1 MKTITFKARLSAAT
15 ALVGVTLAAVAAP
28 NAGAQQAT
36 APAARE
42 ASGKSEVVIVTGTR
56 RTDRSSTDSASP
68 VDVIGGT
75 ELADQPAFNLLDVVR
90 NVVPSF
96 YVPQNSISDASTFV
110 RAPSLR
116 GLGADQVLVM
126 INGKRYNR
134 AALVQV
140 YTGAD
145 TALSFGAQG
154 ADISNIPAIAIDNL
168 QILRDGATAQYGSDA
183 IGGVINYQIRKDTR
197 LEAQAIYGQSYA
209 GDGERKQIAARGG
222 IDLGGSGF
230 VMLAGEWFD
239 DQGTSR
245 GATRPIALELARTN
259 PAVANTIPNAPDGPA
274 QIWGSSPTN
283 GWKAFLNAGYDIS
296 KDAEL
301 YLTANFASSEANQ
314 SFNYRS
320 PISAPVPLTVDIGTG
335 TPSTRSPGRNGSF
348 NTIFLTPCPVGNV
361 TCPAGGFVNDTNT
374 FSFSSV
380 YPGGFTPRFIGAV
393 DQAYGT
399 GGVRGKA
406 DSGLTYDLSATF
418 AKNSLDLSMT
428 GSLSASYGPQSQRSF
443 KFGQLIQ
450 TEQMANA
457 DFTYPLQVGLASP
470 VTLSAGAEYRN
481 EEYENTPGD
490 LQSYGAGPYARQPLY
505 NLVSAGVYTPTL
517 SNGVQT
523 VATQS
528 PAASGYGGTSPTFA
542 GKRSQS
548 SYGIYTGAEAD
559 ITSQL
564 SVGGALRYED
574 YSTFGSAVVGK
585 INGLFKATDYFSLR
599 ATVGTGFHAPS
610 PGQNN
615 TQIVTTNFRSGNQ
628 VQTGTYPVTSAIAQ
642 YYGGTTLDPE
652 KSVNFGVGF
661 VLEPIDAL
669 TVTVDGYSIRVKN
682 RIGLSQTFT
691 VTGADLVALP
701 SLAVV
706 GLGGDVNYF
715 TNGFDVKTE
724 GVDAIG
730 TYKTDLM
737 GGDLTLSLAYNYN
750 KSTVTKFNPAVISA
764 AQRSNISNVAP
775 KHRLVAAGSW
785 RLGDLTVNAR
795 GNYYS
800 SWSNELEYP
809 GQTFGQKFLGDL
821 DVSYTFAKNY
831 TITVGANNLFD
842 EHPDKIAATA
852 TNPIYALTNS
862 TADGQIYPRSGGP
875 FGMNGGF
882 WYTRLRVL
890 Y

>member
-1 MKTITFKARLSAAT
+1 MSIRSNRRRLLAGTILMSI
-15 ALVGVTLAAVAAP
+15 ALM
-28 NAGAQQAT
+28 GA
-36 APAARE
+36 APAAFAQQTPQPA
-42 ASGKSEVVIVTGTR
+42 ASESEDVIVVTGTR
-56 RTDRSSTDSASP
+56 RVDRSVTDSASP
-68 VDVIGGT
+68 VDVIGGS
-75 ELADQPAFNLLDVVR
+75 ELAEQPALNLLDVVK

-96 YVPQNSISDASTFV
+96 YVPQNAISDASTFV

-154 ADISNIPAIAIDNL
+154 SDIGNIPAIAIDNL

-183 IGGVINYQIRKDTR
+183 IGGVINYQISTSTDF
-197 LEAQAIYGQSYA
+197 EAQLVYGQSYE
-209 GDGERKQIAARGG
+209 GDGERTQLAARGG
-222 IDLGGSGF
+222 FDLGGNGF
-230 VMLAGEWFD
+230 VTLAAEWFD
-239 DQGTSR
+239 DKGTSR

-259 PAVANTIPNAPDGPA
+259 PAVANSIPNAPDGPA

-283 GWKAFLNAGYDIS
+283 GWKTFLNAGYDIS
-296 KDAEL
+296 DDTEL
-301 YLTANFASSEANQ
+301 YLTVNVAGSEADQ

-320 PISAPVPLTVDIGTG
+320 PISAPVPLVVDVGTG
-335 TPSTRSPGRNGSF
+335 TPSTRSPGRNGAF
-348 NTIFLTPCPVGNV
+348 NNIFLTPCPTGNA
-361 TCPAGGFVNDTNT
+361 TCPAGGFVNNTNT
-374 FSFSSV
+374 FNFASV
-380 YPGGFTPRFIGAV
+380 YPGGFTPRFIGEV

-399 GGVRGKA
+399 GGIRGSA

-418 AKNSLDLSMT
+418 ARNSLNLSMNQ
-428 GSLSASYGPQSQRSF
+428 SLSASYGPQSQTSF
-443 KFGQLIQ
+443 KFGELIQ
-450 TEQMANA
+450 TEQVVNA
-457 DFTYPLQVGLASP
+457 DFTYPVNMNFASP

-505 NLVSAGVYTPTL
+505 NLVSPGVYTPALDGT
-517 SNGVQT
+517 GAQI
-523 VATQS
+523 VAVQS

-548 SYGIYTGAEAD
+548 SYGIYAGAETD
-559 ITSQL
+559 ITSQF
-564 SVGGALRYED
+564 SMGAAIRYED
-574 YSTFGSAVVGK
+574 YSTFGSTVVGK
-585 INGLFKATDYFSLR
+585 LNGMYKVNDIFSLR

-642 YYGGTTLDPE
+642 YYGATSLDPE
-652 KSVNFGVGF
+652 ESTNFGAGF
-661 VLEPIDAL
+661 VLEPMEAL
-669 TVTVDGYSIRVKN
+669 TITVDGYSIKVKD

-691 VTGADLVALP
+691 VTPADLTALP
-701 SLAVV
+701 ALAVV
-706 GLGGDVNYF
+706 GVGGDVNYF

-730 TYKTDLM
+730 TYNTDLM

-750 KSTVTKFNPAVISA
+750 KSTVTDFNPAVISA
-764 AQRSNISNVAP
+764 AQRSNISNLAP
-775 KHRLVAAGSW
+775 KHRVVAAGSW
-785 RLGDLTVNAR
+785 AFGDWTVNGRA
-795 GNYYS
+795 NYYGE
-800 SWSNELEYP
+800 WSNALEYP
-809 GQTFGQKFLGDL
+809 GQTFGAKTLVDL
-821 DVSYTFAKNY
+821 DVSYTFADHY
-831 TITVGANNLFD
+831 TLTVGANNLFD
-842 EHPDKIAATA
+842 EYPDAIAPTT
-852 TNPIYALTNS
+852 TNPVYALTNS
-862 TADGQIYPRSGGP
+862 LADGQVYPRSGGP

-882 WYTRLRVL
+882 VYTRLRVT

>member
-1 MKTITFKARLSAAT
+1 MVK
-15 ALVGVTLAAVAAP
+15 
-28 NAGAQQAT
+28 
-36 APAARE
+36 
-42 ASGKSEVVIVTGTR
+42 
-56 RTDRSSTDSASP
+56 
-68 VDVIGGT
+68 
-75 ELADQPAFNLLDVVR
+75 

-96 YVPQNSISDASTFV
+96 YVPQNAISDASTFV

-145 TALSFGAQG
+145 TALSFGSQG
-154 ADISNIPAIAIDNL
+154 ADIGNIPAIALDNL

-183 IGGVINYQIRKDTR
+183 IGGVINYQISKSTDF
-197 LEAQAIYGQSYA
+197 EVQAIYGQAYE
-209 GDGERKQIAARGG
+209 GDGVRKQLSARGG
-222 IDLGGSGF
+222 LDLGGNGF
-230 VMLAGEWFD
+230 VTLAAEWFD
-239 DQGTSR
+239 DEGTSR

-259 PAVANTIPNAPDGPA
+259 PSVANRIPNAPDGPA

-296 KDAEL
+296 DETEL
-301 YLTANFASSEANQ
+301 YLTANVASSEADQ

-320 PISAPVPLTVDIGTG
+320 SISAPVPLVVDIGTG
-335 TPSTRSPGRNGSF
+335 APATRSPGRNGSF
-348 NTIFLTPCPVGNV
+348 NTIFLTPCPTGNL
-361 TCPAGGFVNDTNT
+361 TCPAGGFVNNTNT
-374 FSFSSV
+374 FSFATV
-380 YPGGFTPRFIGAV
+380 YPGGFTPRFMGKV

-399 GGVRGKA
+399 AGMRGKVE
-406 DSGLTYDLSATF
+406 SGLTYDVSATF
-418 AKNSLDLSMT
+418 AENSLDLSMT
-428 GSLSASYGPQSQRSF
+428 QSLSASYGPQSQTSF
-443 KFGQLIQ
+443 EFGKLIQ
-450 TEQMANA
+450 TEQVVNA
-457 DFTYPLQVGLASP
+457 DFTYPVGLGFASP

-490 LQSYGAGPYARQPLY
+490 LQSYGAGPYSRQPLY
-505 NLVSAGVYTPTL
+505 NLVAPGVYAPALNT
-517 SNGVQT
+517 GGQQI

-548 SYGIYTGAEAD
+548 SYGFYTGAETD

-564 SVGGALRYED
+564 SVGAALRWED
-574 YSTFGSAVVGK
+574 YSTFGSTVVGK
-585 INGLFKATDYFSLR
+585 LNALFRATDILSLR
-599 ATVGTGFHAPS
+599 GTIGTGFHAPS

-628 VQTGTYPVTSAIAQ
+628 VQTGTYPVTSPIAQ
-642 YYGGTTLDPE
+642 YYGATSLDPE
-652 KSVNFGVGF
+652 ESVNFGVGF
-661 VLEPIDAL
+661 VLEPMDAL
-669 TVTVDGYSIRVKN
+669 TVTVDGYSIRVKD

-691 VTGADLVALP
+691 VTPADLAALP
-701 SLAVV
+701 ALAVV
-706 GLGGDVNYF
+706 GVDGDVNYF

-730 TYKTDLM
+730 TYKTELM
-737 GGDLTLSLAYNYN
+737 GEDLTLSLAYNYN
-750 KSTVTKFNPAVISA
+750 KSTVTDFNPAVISA
-764 AQRSNISNVAP
+764 AQRSNISNLAP

-785 RLGDLTVNAR
+785 QIGDFTINAR
-795 GNYYS
+795 GNYYG

-809 GQTFGQKFLGDL
+809 GQKFGAKVLADF
-821 DVSYTFAKNY
+821 DVSYTFADRY

-842 EHPDKIAATA
+842 EYPDAIAPSTV
-852 TNPIYALTNS
+852 NPVYALTNS
-862 TADGQIYPRSGGP
+862 LGDGQIYPRSGGP

-882 WYTRLRVL
+882 WYTRLRITS
-890 Y
+890 